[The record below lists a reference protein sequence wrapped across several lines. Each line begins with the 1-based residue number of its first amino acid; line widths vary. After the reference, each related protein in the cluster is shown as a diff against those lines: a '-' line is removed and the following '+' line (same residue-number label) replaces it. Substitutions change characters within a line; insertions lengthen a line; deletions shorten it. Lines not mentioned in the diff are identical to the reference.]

1 MAILETP
8 REITP
13 IHRKGIEMAVRGLH
27 KRFPFIIGYKDDTS
41 IDQYNY
47 AQYIDLIVDVEKL
60 SEYTKRDINPHWD
73 RELRIKN
80 DFLTY
85 ALWSC
90 LEYDE
95 DLNDIH
101 NHPGYQLGKE
111 VSDLLSTIYDY
122 LPEQYKMTYEVN
134 YDWRPEPAIHPV
146 ELKVNAYIHRLT

>member
-1 MAILETP
+1 MAKLETP
-8 REITP
+8 REISP

-27 KRFPFIIGYKDDTS
+27 KQFPFILGYRDDIST
-41 IDQYNY
+41 DQYNY
-47 AQYIDLIVDVEKL
+47 AHYIDLIVDVEKL

-95 DLNDIH
+95 DLKKLTIVNSIQIVSSLTLSDDGLKMLVGGWSKTFLCDVYLKKNDKWV
-101 NHPGYQLGKE
+101 L
-111 VSDLLSTIYDY
+111 VS
-122 LPEQYKMTYEVN
+122 
-134 YDWRPEPAIHPV
+134 A
-146 ELKVNAYIHRLT
+146 